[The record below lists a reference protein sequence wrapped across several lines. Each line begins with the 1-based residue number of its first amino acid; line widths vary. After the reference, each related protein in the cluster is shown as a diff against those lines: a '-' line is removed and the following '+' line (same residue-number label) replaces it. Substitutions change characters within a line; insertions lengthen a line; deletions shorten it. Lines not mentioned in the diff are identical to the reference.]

1 MHVFVDS
8 FRPQSLFSL
17 TRSPPSI
24 SLLSYWIGSSAMQG
38 NQLYQY
44 RVILPIDDDKTVNV
58 ATDLDFNVEG
68 EVKWGLTPNVL
79 LKSNFAVS
87 TGLMGLFSWYKCG

>member
-1 MHVFVDS
+1 
-8 FRPQSLFSL
+8 
-17 TRSPPSI
+17 
-24 SLLSYWIGSSAMQG
+24 MQG